1 MIKDTTFKLRIN
13 SEVKKKLEAE
23 AKKQGISLAEFM
35 IKSSLEAISKESN
48 N

>member
-23 AKKQGISLAEFM
+23 AKRLDISLAEFM
-35 IKSSLEAISKESN
+35 LRSSLEAINKEN
-48 N
+48 NK